1 MIACVYQSAEAVNM
15 VKQDLSEFVCTIQ
28 HDTSAVVADTAN
40 AVKDSLKVL
49 EYMHGFN
56 ICFILQR
63 AAVIINES
71 TLIYWKLDPV
81 RVRVT
86 EKNIGIPQP
95 P

>member
-49 EYMHGFN
+49 ECMHR
-56 ICFILQR
+56 LSVLYYKEQ
-63 AAVIINES
+63 
-71 TLIYWKLDPV
+71 L
-81 RVRVT
+81 
-86 EKNIGIPQP
+86 
-95 P
+95 